1 MEEIVKRL
9 KLLEEMLQEQN
20 LLRKEVLT
28 VEEAVKYMGI
38 SKPTLYKLT
47 SEHKIPFYKPT
58 EGKNYFKRT
67 ELNEWLLSNKQLSD
81 REVESSAVRF
91 LSSKTR
97 RAV

>member
-1 MEEIVKRL
+1 MDDILKRL
-9 KLLEEMLQEQN
+9 KVIEERLSESILQ
-20 LLRKEVLT
+20 RKEVLT

-47 SEHKIPFYKPT
+47 SERKIPFYKPT

-67 ELNEWLLSNKQLSD
+67 ELNEWLLSNKQLSGQ
-81 REVESSAVRF
+81 EIESNAVQF
-91 LSSKTR
+91 LTQRGR